1 MPNLLDIIFR
11 RTAADPEI
19 PVCSDHH
26 VDMWLRGKFGRP
38 SRFADQAEEEYTLIY
53 YCPEDGCN
61 HTAERSQIRRQ
72 ISVSGEPPERPSFAR
87 LNER

>member
-26 VDMWLRGKFGRP
+26 VDMWLRGKLGRP